1 MTGKLYG
8 ISVASFLT
16 GIPTQSIR
24 NLERR
29 GVVGPFLRDSY
40 DRRLLTD
47 RDIDALKAYAATREE
62 RRAA

>member
-1 MTGKLYG
+1 MNDNLYA
-8 ISVASFLT
+8 ISTASIMV

-47 RDIDALKAYAATREE
+47 RDIDALKAYAANRNK
-62 RRAA
+62 